1 MNNNMK
7 TGLLM
12 ALFIVLLLGL
22 SSLYVVNQGQ
32 HALLLRLGRLATD
45 SQGNPLSI
53 GPGLHFKYPFINTIR
68 VFDTRLQTLD
78 IKSTAR
84 VVTKEKKDVIVDYYV
99 KWRIDDLGKYYRA
112 TSGNEFN
119 AESLIEQVLNASL
132 RDEFGKRTIHELV
145 SGERDDVMEI
155 LKENAGKNAM
165 NLGIQVVDVRIKGID
180 FPSTISENI
189 YQRMRA
195 NMEKIANRHRADGK
209 GEAEAIQAEA
219 DRKVV
224 VILAKARSDGDKI
237 KAKGQAIAAKIYTDA
252 YKQAPDFFAFYRSL
266 VAYQNTFANKN
277 DILIL
282 NQKGQFFDYFNQ
294 SNVGTKKIMPPEKV
308 SG

>member
-1 MNNNMK
+1 MNNNLK

-32 HALLLRLGRLATD
+32 HALLLRLGRLVKD
-45 SQGNPLSI
+45 DQGNPVNI
-53 GPGLHFKYPFINTIR
+53 GPGLHVKYPFINTVRI
-68 VFDTRLQTLD
+68 FDTRLQTLD

-99 KWRIDDLGKYYRA
+99 KWRINDLARYYRT

-119 AESLIEQVLNASL
+119 AQSLLEQVLNASL
-132 RDEFGKRTIHELV
+132 RDEFGKRSIHELV

-155 LKENAGKNAM
+155 LQKNAGENAK
-165 NLGIQVVDVRIKGID
+165 NLGIEVVDVRIKGID

-195 NMEKIANRHRADGK
+195 DMEKIANRHRADGK
-209 GEAEAIQAEA
+209 GEAEAIRAEA

-224 VILAKARSDGDKI
+224 VILATAKSDGDKI
-237 KAKGQAIAAKIYTDA
+237 RAKGQAIAAKIYAEA

-266 VAYQNTFANKN
+266 LAYQNTFSNKN

-294 SNVGTKKIMPPEKV
+294 SNVGNKKVVPPQKV